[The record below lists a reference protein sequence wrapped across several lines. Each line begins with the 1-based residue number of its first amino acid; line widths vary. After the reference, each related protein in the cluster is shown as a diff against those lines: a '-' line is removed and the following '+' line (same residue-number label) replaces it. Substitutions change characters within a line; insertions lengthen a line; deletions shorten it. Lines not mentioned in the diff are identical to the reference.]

1 MANEASPPALSPE
14 RSVEYVDH
22 YGEKLKLTLNMV
34 RNYLVT
40 GNKDLVTDQEL
51 TFFMHQCRAL
61 KLNPFLREC
70 WLIKYSANETAQIIE
85 SIHHIRT
92 NAMKHPQCVGWQKGI
107 IIQHKSGEIVRTS
120 GLLPKDATLLGAW
133 FNAKPKGWEIDF
145 ELEIN
150 LAGYVK
156 TKRDGSITAFW
167 QPHNQ
172 PSQIMKVV
180 ESQGLRTLFSETV
193 GNVYIE
199 EELPPIEM
207 ESGPSGKFQ
216 RSEEPAGPDPEKV
229 AEFDRLASEQID
241 YPPDATLD
249 KFLEIT
255 ANSNRATV
263 DSIKAEAAGVF
274 KEFWAQFEKWLD
286 LRTKKTTKAKE
297 KAPAT
302 ATIEKEITAEQLD
315 AAAGTEKAPPQVQYP
330 KVLGLEIQKLI
341 DEGDNTMI
349 DILQKRN
356 MSNAPSSP
364 STQRAV
370 WDQYMAKIANSA
382 KGTDEGQF

>member
-1 MANEASPPALSPE
+1 MANEAAPPALSPE

-107 IIQHKSGEIVRTS
+107 IIQHKGGEIVRTS
-120 GLLPKDATLLGAW
+120 GLLPKDAILLGAW

-207 ESGPSGKFQ
+207 ESGPSGRFQ

-315 AAAGTEKAPPQVQYP
+315 AAVGMEAEEDPEETTQTLEELIRERDAALTEEMTQRGFVSKT
-330 KVLGLEIQKLI
+330 GELE
-341 DEGDNTMI
+341 MP
-349 DILQKRN
+349 
-356 MSNAPSSP
+356 MSPSSRL
-364 STQRAV
+364 QVLKGRNARH
-370 WDQYMAKIANSA
+370 ANM
-382 KGTDEGQF
+382 KKNGKF